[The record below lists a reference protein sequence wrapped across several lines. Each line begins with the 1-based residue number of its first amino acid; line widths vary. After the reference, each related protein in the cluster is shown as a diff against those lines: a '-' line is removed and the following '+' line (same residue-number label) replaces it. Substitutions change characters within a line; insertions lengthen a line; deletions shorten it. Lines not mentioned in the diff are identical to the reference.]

1 MTLESKPTNTKE
13 EILTTSD
20 VAAELRCSKAHVC
33 KVIRG
38 QVSGVARL
46 PAIHMGRRVLIRRSS
61 LEQWKIDSEAGAARI
76 VSGSPKIT
84 GQSRVLRGFRGE
96 ERTIFLFVRN
106 CLAVVCQWLVCG
118 QTPPASR
125 VRLAIGMTS

>member
-61 LEQWKIDSEAGAARI
+61 LEQWKIDSEAGAEDRQRLAGYADHSEKVGPSSSVIHSRRARI
-76 VSGSPKIT
+76 DADIDFTAAFSTCNGSESGRQRLKRGTVS
-84 GQSRVLRGFRGE
+84 
-96 ERTIFLFVRN
+96 
-106 CLAVVCQWLVCG
+106 
-118 QTPPASR
+118 
-125 VRLAIGMTS
+125 

>member
-1 MTLESKPTNTKE
+1 MTVESKPTSTKE

-38 QVSGVARL
+38 QVSGVGAL

-61 LEQWKIDSEAGAARI
+61 LEQWKIDSEAGASDVILRP
-76 VSGSPKIT
+76 SPEVHAAK
-84 GQSRVLRGFRGE
+84 
-96 ERTIFLFVRN
+96 RTKGKGH
-106 CLAVVCQWLVCG
+106 A
-118 QTPPASR
+118 
-125 VRLAIGMTS
+125 